1 MAERVNWG
9 GRVLEHLPEAWASA
23 RRAFFYGDLLF
34 ETVRVFGGQL
44 PLWPRHWARLQ
55 GGLAQLGFELRTDWD
70 AAFFEKQVLLVAPP
84 NARVRL
90 AIWREAGGYFA
101 PDGDTAQFAVI
112 AEPLSSGIWEWLAE
126 GLRLEVSTSVRLPV
140 DAYSNLKTLNAA
152 RYVAAAREARSR
164 QVDDVLICNAFGRVC
179 EATSSNVF
187 WWEGDRLCTVPL
199 SEGCVAGV
207 SRALVLETAAIM
219 GYDVLEKAIHS
230 EELEVADEI
239 FLTNVVRGIQPVR
252 IFAGRLLCSERTRL
266 LFERVCQQ
274 VMPA

>member
-1 MAERVNWG
+1 M
-9 GRVLEHLPEAWASA
+9 EHLPEAWASA

-90 AIWREAGGYFA
+90 AIWREASGYFA